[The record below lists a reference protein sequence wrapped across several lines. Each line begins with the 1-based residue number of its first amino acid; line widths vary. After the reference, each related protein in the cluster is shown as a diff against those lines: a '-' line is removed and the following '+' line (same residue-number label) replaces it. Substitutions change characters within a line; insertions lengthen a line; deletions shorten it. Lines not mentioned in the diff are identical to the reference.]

1 MSGNFGLNGSGL
13 CLNSVTVFR
22 IKAAE
27 GLAGAGQAEA
37 AKRERLI
44 MARIFN
50 FGAGP
55 ATLPVEVL
63 EEAQKELLDFNGSG
77 MSIMEHS
84 HRGKEY
90 DAVHVEAVANLSKL
104 LGLSDDYTVLFI
116 QGGASMQFA
125 MVPVNLLGAGQTA
138 DYVNSGAWADK
149 AVKEAKLV
157 GNVNVVANTGKD
169 IPTRMPK
176 NEDLKLTKGAA
187 YVHITSNETIAGSQW
202 KVFPKTEAPLVADMS
217 SDILSRPFDINQFG
231 LIYAGAQKN
240 LGPSGLA
247 VVVMR
252 KDLAERVPAQAP
264 TMLKYKTHI
273 EENSLYNTPPTFG
286 IYILML
292 VTRWILK
299 MGQANLY
306 KQNVDKAA
314 KIYQVLDNGA
324 FYKGTAVKE
333 FRSDMNITFR
343 LPTEALE
350 EQFIKEASKAGM
362 KGLKGHRSVGGIRAS
377 IYNAFPV
384 AGVDALVSF
393 MKEFEKKNG

>member
-1 MSGNFGLNGSGL
+1 
-13 CLNSVTVFR
+13 
-22 IKAAE
+22 
-27 GLAGAGQAEA
+27 
-37 AKRERLI
+37 
-44 MARIFN
+44 MARVFN

-55 ATLPVEVL
+55 AVLPVEVL
-63 EEAQKELLDFNGSG
+63 EEAQKELLDFKGSG

-90 DAVHVEAVANLSKL
+90 DAVHLEAVDNLRKL
-104 LGLSDDYTVLFI
+104 LKLTDDFTVLFL

-125 MVPVNLLGAGQTA
+125 MVPMNLLGAGQAA

-149 AVKEAKLV
+149 AIKEAKNL
-157 GNVNVVANTGKD
+157 GKVNVIANTGKD
-169 IPTRMPK
+169 IPTRMPR
-176 NEDLKLTKGAA
+176 NEDLRFSPDAA

-202 KVFPKTEAPLVADMS
+202 KRFPKTEAPLVADMS
-217 SDILSRPFDINQFG
+217 SDILSRPFDIGQFG

-247 VVVMR
+247 LVVMR
-252 KDLAERVPAQAP
+252 KDLSERVSATVP

-292 VTRWILK
+292 VSRWILK
-299 MGQANLY
+299 MGPDNLY
-306 KQNVDKAA
+306 RQNVEKADR
-314 KIYQVLDNGA
+314 IYRMLDA
-324 FYKGTAVKE
+324 STFYKGTAVKE
-333 FRSDMNITFR
+333 FRSDMNVTFR
-343 LPTEALE
+343 LPSEVLE
-350 EQFIKEASKAGM
+350 EQFVKEASKLGM

-384 AGVDALVSF
+384 EGVDALVSF